1 MIRLTSLTMLT
12 AAVLVGCG
20 GGDNP
25 IAGQPATQ
33 PPVAVTPP
41 PTVTPQPPT
50 VSPQPPAVPPAVP
63 PASPVTKVVELMG
76 SPRAMQSIAFH
87 KGGAFVS
94 FFNSDTEGTAVLKT
108 SQPLTSAAAWAPVN
122 LGKCAIG
129 KISESSPGARW
140 PTLKQVNGSLWM
152 MQHYDLKD
160 EHSLCEIDEQGTGFV
175 PKDEGLREC
184 DSRVCITMSPT
195 DLKGVRNR
203 LISNAGGGTNVQ
215 LSETGGSTWRVLT
228 GELRS
233 QACYEAKFELIGD
246 RLLIG
251 GECPLDSA
259 YLRAY
264 QIEPYTLYMKSE
276 TPLPVELPDL
286 QNRNIQFIERIAGTN
301 RVFVGVEGGLM
312 RSDDGGK
319 SFKYV
324 IHHALSQP
332 EIIPV
337 RVGSE
342 ASATYPYIW
351 KIVSPSNQPNVIVVA
366 GFDKPNT
373 RPYLAWS
380 SDGGD
385 TWTDISNKL
394 PGFDARTGG
403 QVTELV
409 EGPRGELLLTV
420 NEEYNGKGH
429 LLQLTLGK

>member
-1 MIRLTSLTMLT
+1 MIRLTSLTVLT
-12 AAVLVGCG
+12 AVALAGCG

-25 IAGQPATQ
+25 TAGQPAPQ

-41 PTVTPQPPT
+41 PTVTPPT
-50 VSPQPPAVPPAVP
+50 VSPQPPVVPPTAP
-63 PASPVTKVVELMG
+63 PASPVTKVTELMS

-87 KGGAFVS
+87 KGSAFVS
-94 FFNSDTEGTAVLKT
+94 YFNSETEGTAVVKA
-108 SQPLTSAAAWAPVN
+108 SESLTSAAKWTPVN

-152 MQHYDLKD
+152 MQHYDGND
-160 EHSLCEIDEQGTGFV
+160 EHSLCEIDEQGASFV
-175 PKDEGLREC
+175 PKDEGLHEC
-184 DSRVCITMSPT
+184 NSIHCITMSPT
-195 DLKGVRNR
+195 DLKGLRNR
-203 LISNAGGGTNVQ
+203 LIGNAGGGWNVQ
-215 LSETGGSTWRVLT
+215 LSETAGSTWRVLM
-228 GELRS
+228 GELKA
-233 QACYEAKFELIGD
+233 QACYEAKFEIIGD

-259 YLRAY
+259 YLRAFP
-264 QIEPYTLYMKSE
+264 IEPYTLYMKSQ
-276 TPLPVELPDL
+276 TALPIELPDL
-286 QNRNIQFIERIAGTN
+286 QNRNIQFIERIAGTD

-312 RSDDGGK
+312 RSEDGGK

-380 SDGGD
+380 SNGGD
-385 TWTDISNKL
+385 TWTDISDQL
-394 PGFDARTGG
+394 PGFAARTGG

-409 EGPRGELLLTV
+409 EGPQGQLVLTV

-429 LLQLTLGK
+429 LMQLTLAK